1 MKIKMDSTKTLFLDI
16 DGTLIY
22 HYGIP
27 NKQTK
32 LHPIMLPGV
41 EEKLIKWE
49 AEGHKIIL
57 MTGRRESERD
67 ITIKQLSDLGIV
79 YDMLIMGINPGK
91 RIIINDL
98 KPESDEPTA
107 LAFCVKRN
115 EGLKNIEI

>member
-1 MKIKMDSTKTLFLDI
+1 MGLTKTLFLDI

-27 NKQTK
+27 NMQTK

-49 AEGHKIIL
+49 AEGYKIIL
-57 MTGRRESERD
+57 ITGRRESERD
-67 ITIKQLSDLGIV
+67 ITIKQLSGLGIT

-98 KPESDEPTA
+98 KPESDDPTA

-115 EGLKNIEI
+115 EGFKNVEL